1 MKMRELNFPQGVS
14 LHLEKSRD
22 ALAAALANQ
31 VTEWLKEALASKD
44 RALLVVSGGSTP
56 LKFFEALSRRS
67 LDWQRVDITLADE
80 RWVDEDHAASNAALV
95 KRHLMVGKV
104 AEANFVALKTPE
116 TDPVNAVD
124 NLHAELSNLS
134 WPIDVLILG
143 MGNDGHTA
151 SLFPGTVGLPNAM
164 SSVLTCAAVTPL
176 DAPHD
181 RMTLSYPVLSAA
193 AHSVLHIV
201 GDDKSATM
209 ANVLADLDAVEDMP
223 VRGFI
228 RAGLNIFWSS

>member
-1 MKMRELNFPQGVS
+1 MRELNFPQGVILHIDESRETLATS
-14 LHLEKSRD
+14 LAVRV
-22 ALAAALANQ
+22 A
-31 VTEWLKEALASKD
+31 EWLRDALASKD

-56 LKFFEALSRRS
+56 LKFFEALSNQP

-80 RWVDEDHAASNAALV
+80 RWVDEDHTASNAALV
-95 KRHLMVGKV
+95 KQHLLVNKAV
-104 AEANFVALKTPE
+104 EANFIALKTPE
-116 TDPVNAVD
+116 SDPVDAVAD
-124 NLHAELSNLS
+124 LHVTLSRLS

-151 SLFPGTVGLPNAM
+151 SLFPGTAGLTNAM
-164 SSVLTCAAVTPL
+164 SSDLTCAAVTPL

-181 RMTLSYPVLSAA
+181 RMTLTYPVLSKA
-193 AHSVLHIV
+193 AHSVLHVV

-209 ANVLADLDAVEDMP
+209 AKVLIDLDAVKDMP